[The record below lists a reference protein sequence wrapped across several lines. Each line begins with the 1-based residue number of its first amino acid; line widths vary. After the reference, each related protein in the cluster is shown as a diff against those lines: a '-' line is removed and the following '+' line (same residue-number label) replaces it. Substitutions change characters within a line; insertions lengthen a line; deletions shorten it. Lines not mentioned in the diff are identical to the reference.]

1 MVESFYK
8 KHKAVYG
15 YAVRNEPVELVNVRL
30 IAVGLVEKPKFKEQP
45 LHGEEPPK
53 EAVIERR
60 KVFFEQCNDY
70 VKAPIYERERLNS
83 GNVVQGPAVVEQY
96 DAATVVYPRW
106 KASVDKLGNI
116 VLSTENGGT

>member
-1 MVESFYK
+1 M
-8 KHKAVYG
+8 
-15 YAVRNEPVELVNVRL
+15 RNEPVKLVNVRL
-30 IAVGLVEKPKFKEQP
+30 IAVGLVKKPKFKEQP
-45 LHGEEPPK
+45 LRGEEPPK